1 MDTTFNNLNTS
12 ISFAFSILS
21 IVFYSIV
28 YYPQFYIIYKT
39 KKTDGISIWMVLIW
53 SQADIFS
60 LLGTIILNLGLSLI
74 IIGWYHVL
82 IGLIMT
88 LCILYYDNTHKKFK
102 TIAVSLYYVI
112 NLTTC
117 IYFTTT
123 MLYDEQLGT
132 IFGWTSSVL
141 YIIGR
146 LPQIYLNYTRKTT
159 EGLSSL
165 MYIFTI
171 LGNISYLLTIL
182 IYSTETHYIYL
193 NTPWII
199 MIIIS
204 VIADIIV
211 ILQCNY
217 YKIPK
222 NNTENNI
229 NNINL

>member
-74 IIGWYHVL
+74 IIGWYHLL
-82 IGLIMT
+82 IGLTMT